1 MYLTSEIKIGGIN
14 ILLKEGIEIR
24 QAREY
29 WEFELIY
36 KLNYET
42 FVEEIPQHHVNQNKT
57 LVDRFD
63 KENTYII
70 AIKNKEI
77 IGMLALRDKR
87 PFSLDQKISNLDSYL
102 PVYRRICEVRLL
114 SVRKQFR
121 KTKVMYALIK
131 KAFQYITLNEYEVLV
146 ISGILNQQKLY
157 KHIGFIPFGDM
168 VGNNDAKFQPMY
180 ITRDSFKLQ
189 NLLEEQKKVSLLP
202 GPVEISANVK
212 NAFSSSPLSH
222 RSESFKTI
230 FDDTKRMLCSLV
242 KAKNVEIFTGSGTL
256 ANDVICL
263 EIAKLNKKGLIL
275 SNGEFGNRL
284 IEHGNCNA
292 LDFLSYGV
300 PWGEAFNWEHIN
312 RIIVKEG
319 IGWIYMVY
327 SETSTGMINDFK
339 KLLPV
344 TEGNDVKI
352 CLDAISAIGNIPVDL
367 SKVYLASC
375 VSGKGLASFCGLSM
389 VFYNQ
394 PIVEASFK
402 LPRYLNLYQYS
413 HSQGIPYTISSN
425 LVFAL
430 HTALKNLNIEEKSY
444 RIKKL
449 YFFLVQRL
457 TTLGVSMFAAQEDT
471 NPAVL
476 TIPIEQA
483 YDSQKIGAY
492 IRRKGYLVSFESNYL
507 LQRNWIQ
514 ICLMGD
520 INKEQLDDLSRIYRE
535 AIGVN

>member
-1 MYLTSEIKIGGIN
+1 MR
-14 ILLKEGIEIR
+14 KEGIEIR
-24 QAREY
+24 QARES

-42 FVEEIPQHHVNQNKT
+42 FVEEIPQHHTNHSKT
-57 LVDRFD
+57 LIDRFD

-70 AIKNKEI
+70 ALKNKEI

-87 PFSLDQKISNLDSYL
+87 PFSLDQKVENLDRYI
-102 PVYRRICEVRLL
+102 PIHRGICEVRLL

-121 KTKVMYALIK
+121 KTRVMYGLIK
-131 KAFQYITLNEYEVLV
+131 KAFQYITLNEYDVLV

-157 KHIGFIPFGDM
+157 KHIGFIPFGDE
-168 VGNNDAKFQPMY
+168 VGDDIAKFQPMY

-189 NLLEEQKKVSLLP
+189 SLLEGKTQVSLLP
-202 GPVEISANVK
+202 GPVEISADVK
-212 NAFSSSPLSH
+212 EAFSSIPLSH
-222 RSESFKTI
+222 RSETFKSV
-230 FDDTKRMLCSLV
+230 FEDTKRRLCSLV
-242 KAKNVEIFTGSGTL
+242 NAKNVEIFTGSGTL

-263 EIAKLNKKGLIL
+263 EIAKLNRKGVVL

-284 IEHGNCNA
+284 MDHGNCNA
-292 LDFLSYGV
+292 LDFISYGV

-312 RIIVKEG
+312 SLIKKEG
-319 IGWIYMVY
+319 IGWVYMVY

-339 KLLPV
+339 KLLSIAN
-344 TEGNDVKI
+344 ENDIKI

-367 SKVYLASC
+367 SKIYLASC

-389 VFYNQ
+389 VFYNHT
-394 PIVEASFK
+394 IAEGDIK

-425 LVFAL
+425 LVYAL
-430 HTALKNLNIEEKSY
+430 HTALKNLNIDEKSN
-444 RIKKL
+444 RIKEL
-449 YFFLVQRL
+449 YFFLKQKL
-457 TTLGVSMFAAQEDT
+457 EILGISMFNAQEDI

-476 TIPIEQA
+476 TIPIEPN
-483 YDSQKIGAY
+483 YDSQKIGDY
-492 IRRKGYLVSFESNYL
+492 LRRKGYLVSYESSYL
-507 LQRNWIQ
+507 LQKNWIQ

-520 INKEQLDDLSRIYRE
+520 IKKEQLDDVVRIYRD
-535 AIGVN
+535 ASGGN